1 MTGTAPAIAMLGT
14 GTMGAPIARDL
25 LRAGYRV
32 RVWNRTPAKAAS
44 LVSDG
49 AQLAASPAEAAA
61 NAAVLITMLA
71 DGTAVK
77 SVMSGPSGALS
88 AVGPDAI
95 WVQMST
101 VGVEWSDRLA
111 ELAATHG
118 VSFVD
123 APVSG
128 SSQPAAEGQ
137 LLILAAGPGAVRSR
151 VQPIFDVVGRR
162 TVWLERIGDGSRLK
176 LAINNWMAVMVEGM
190 AETLSLTT
198 TLGLSTDLLLDT
210 IADGPMASD
219 YALAKGA
226 AMVDGTFTPG
236 FPLRHAAK
244 DAELATRAAQLHDL
258 RLPLTEA
265 LLPRWHQAIAD
276 GHGDADIAS
285 VITAVG
291 CCSATEQAHEPR

>member
-1 MTGTAPAIAMLGT
+1 MLGT

-32 RVWNRTPAKAAS
+32 RVWNRTPAKAVS

-61 NAAVLITMLA
+61 SAAVLITMLA
-71 DGTAVK
+71 DGAAVN
-77 SVMSGPSGALS
+77 SVMSGPAGVLH
-88 AVGPDAI
+88 AVGPEAI

-128 SSQPAAEGQ
+128 SSKPAAEGQ
-137 LLILAAGPGAVRSR
+137 LLILAAGPGAARSR
-151 VQPIFDVVGRR
+151 VQPIFGVVGRR

-198 TLGLSTDLLLDT
+198 TLSLSARWPPTMPWLR
-210 IADGPMASD
+210 GPQWST
-219 YALAKGA
+219 GPSPP
-226 AMVDGTFTPG
+226 VFRCGT
-236 FPLRHAAK
+236 
-244 DAELATRAAQLHDL
+244 
-258 RLPLTEA
+258 
-265 LLPRWHQAIAD
+265 PR
-276 GHGDADIAS
+276 
-285 VITAVG
+285 
-291 CCSATEQAHEPR
+291 R